1 MLSTLDHY
9 LYVKTALLDILGLD
23 KGGIVLLYG
32 DINFIIVFLV
42 LNYSINMGIRK
53 IYSPT
58 NFQSATYLTK
68 FSHLQFVFIVDLS
81 SKFHK

>member
-23 KGGIVLLYG
+23 TGGIVIPYG
-32 DINFIIVFLV
+32 DINFIIDFLV
-42 LNYSINMGIRK
+42 LNYSINMGIIK
-53 IYSPT
+53 IYSPI

-68 FSHLQFVFIVDLS
+68 FSHL
-81 SKFHK
+81 